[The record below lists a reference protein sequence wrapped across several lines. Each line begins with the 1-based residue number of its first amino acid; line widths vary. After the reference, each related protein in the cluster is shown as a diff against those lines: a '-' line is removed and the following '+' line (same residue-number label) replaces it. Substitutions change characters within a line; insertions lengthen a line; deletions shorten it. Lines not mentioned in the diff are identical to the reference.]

1 MSFPPSAAITQCI
14 SLLGLLNQRTTNLKN
29 ILLSLFLKLDV
40 YSLGIISRAIFPLKE
55 LEEGLFK
62 PHLQLLVLC
71 WQSDLLCLVE
81 ISSWS
86 LPSSSHNLLLVCVCV
101 CVCIHLFQVSYFYK
115 DSSHTR
121 LVAQTIAVWL
131 YLNNIYSDPISPI
144 KWHSGKESA
153 CQYRR

>member
-1 MSFPPSAAITQCI
+1 MKSIAERKKRTTAAVWRAGYADGSAQIHDGLVVITGTVSRNQAGRQQCI

-81 ISSWS
+81 ISS
-86 LPSSSHNLLLVCVCV
+86 
-101 CVCIHLFQVSYFYK
+101 
-115 DSSHTR
+115 
-121 LVAQTIAVWL
+121 
-131 YLNNIYSDPISPI
+131 
-144 KWHSGKESA
+144 
-153 CQYRR
+153 